1 MSKTII
7 QFLCNFLKAKL
18 ILVLWWNI
26 ITSIWCNI
34 LSLTKKCLRCTKDK
48 AFFELKG
55 EGYDI
60 QVPLCRRQS
69 ISVAFCITFHDVPKL
84 SFGLRGR
91 KRQCLQN
98 VATNTKGFCCL
109 FKTLLPTYTYN
120 YSWVKKPGKK
130 PWDSKQASREE
141 KKAINMENEAAART
155 RCWISL

>member
-1 MSKTII
+1 MEYYKH
-7 QFLCNFLKAKL
+7 
-18 ILVLWWNI
+18 LVQYSFIN
-26 ITSIWCNI
+26 
-34 LSLTKKCLRCTKDK
+34 KKCLRCTKDK

-60 QVPLCRRQS
+60 QVPFCRRQS

-130 PWDSKQASREE
+130 PWDSKQAG
-141 KKAINMENEAAART
+141 KKKSNKYGKRRRSSSKNQMLDQPLVLVVLGGLQIEF
-155 RCWISL
+155 